1 MSNKMITM
9 LQIRLIIDHLIKG
22 LSLRTISRELHL
34 SRKAVTSYS
43 DRLKESAIPLDRLKK
58 MGDAELSAIVYPAI
72 KEPVQDGR
80 KEDFLSRGDYFL
92 KELTRT
98 GVTRLLLWKEYK
110 IQSPD
115 GYGYAQFCALL
126 AGYKQTHIPSMHQ
139 IYHPAEVMMIDFAGD
154 KLSYT
159 DRSTGEVISCP
170 VLVCVLP
177 YSGYAFV
184 LALHNAKLAYL
195 IGALDECVLF
205 FGGVAYG
212 LKTDNMK
219 QIVIKTSRYEPTLSE
234 AFNQWARHYNI
245 SIITARVAHPKDK
258 APVENEV
265 KIAYRRIYAPL
276 RNETFFSLEELNE
289 AISRQLSVHNREHFQ
304 RKDYS
309 RLDCFLKEE
318 RPLLQPLPAS
328 PFIIKHHVQAKVQK
342 NYHITLGEDWH
353 HYSVPYQ
360 YIGKKVSVV
369 YDTAIV
375 EIYLQ
380 FVYFN

>member
-1 MSNKMITM
+1 MSNKVITM
-9 LQIRLIIDHLIKG
+9 LQIGLIIDHLIKG
-22 LSLRTISRELHL
+22 SSLRTISRELHL
-34 SRKAVTSYS
+34 SRKAVTGYS
-43 DRLKESAIPLDRLKK
+43 HRLKDCAIPLDKLKT

-72 KEPVQDGR
+72 KQPVQDRR

-98 GVTRLLLWKEYK
+98 GVTRLLLWKEYRLLYP
-110 IQSPD
+110 Q

-126 AGYKQTHIPSMHQ
+126 AGYKQTHTPSMHLV
-139 IYHPAEVMMIDFAGD
+139 YHPAEVMMVGFAGD

-159 DRSTGEVISCP
+159 DKSTGEVIPCP

-177 YSGYAFV
+177 FSGYAFV
-184 LALHNAKLAYL
+184 IALHNAKLVYL
-195 IGALDECVLF
+195 ISALDECILF

-289 AISRQLSVHNREHFQ
+289 AISRQLSIHNREHFQ
-304 RKDYS
+304 KK
-309 RLDCFLKEE
+309 RL
-318 RPLLQPLPAS
+318 
-328 PFIIKHHVQAKVQK
+328 
-342 NYHITLGEDWH
+342 
-353 HYSVPYQ
+353 
-360 YIGKKVSVV
+360 
-369 YDTAIV
+369 
-375 EIYLQ
+375 
-380 FVYFN
+380 